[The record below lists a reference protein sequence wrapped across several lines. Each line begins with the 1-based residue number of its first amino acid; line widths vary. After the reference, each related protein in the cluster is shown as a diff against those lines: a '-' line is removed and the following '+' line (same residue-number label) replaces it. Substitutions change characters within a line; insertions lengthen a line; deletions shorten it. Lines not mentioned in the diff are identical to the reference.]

1 MIAGNSANQPIAH
14 AARGA
19 DGNWRE
25 PHVLEDHIQGV
36 AALAADF
43 AKAFGAEDIARH
55 AALWHDHGKYQPRWQ
70 QYIRKAS
77 GFEAD
82 AHIED
87 KPGHPNHSTAGA
99 VVTATLAIPLS
110 TS

>member
-1 MIAGNSANQPIAH
+1 MKSQLNAIAH
-14 AARGA
+14 AAK
-19 DGNWRE
+19 DHSGNWR
-25 PHVLEDHIQGV
+25 PAHDLCDHLTSVEQLAGAF
-36 AALAADF
+36 AAP
-43 AKAFGAEDIARH
+43 FGAEDIARH
-55 AALWHDHGKYQPRWQ
+55 AALWHDLGKYQPSWQ
-70 QYIRKAS
+70 QFIRKAS